1 MCKEYCGS
9 DHPINKQL
17 PVGELVYFH
26 DYFDRDRYS
35 LNPWK
40 IVSVELKSGCAYY
53 GLESGNTHTT
63 VTGNSIRSYAD
74 QLPKYDKKTEP
85 PTMVL
90 GGVTYVPAERKSST
104 YRLIF
109 SKNNKTDPS
118 KMLEFQEEYC
128 NLEYCN
134 LIKNGVPPHEIVRNW
149 NDSQDSFWNKVY
161 LVEESK

>member
-9 DHPINKQL
+9 DYEIINQL

-26 DYFDRDRYS
+26 DRFDRDRYI

-40 IVSVELKSGCAYY
+40 IVSVELKSGCVYY
-53 GLESGNTHTT
+53 GLESGNTRTT
-63 VTGNSIRSYAD
+63 VTRNSIRSYMD

-90 GGVTYVPAERKSST
+90 GGVTYVPTERKSST
-104 YRLIF
+104 YRVICSTHQRADGKKLI
-109 SKNNKTDPS
+109 
-118 KMLEFQEEYC
+118 EFQEEYC
-128 NLEYCN
+128 RLVEW
-134 LIKNGVPPHEIVRNW
+134 GVPPQEIVGNW

-161 LVEESK
+161 LVEEVS